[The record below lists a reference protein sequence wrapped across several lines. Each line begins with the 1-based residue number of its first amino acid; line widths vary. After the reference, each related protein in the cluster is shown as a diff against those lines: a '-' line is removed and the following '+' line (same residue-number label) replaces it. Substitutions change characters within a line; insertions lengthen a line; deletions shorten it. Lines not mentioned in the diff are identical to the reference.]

1 MFLSAILSRRTWSA
15 SPARAPG
22 RESVSLR
29 RVSGTDSAS
38 WKVLLIRTSH
48 QTYPSVSLLL
58 NKLCLCEPC
67 KKSYHLTMLRRERDL
82 AQATRLCFMEMP
94 FFYAILIVTCILRVC
109 LAALPMTSWLSML
122 VYRSNQREPALFKV
136 PQIQE
141 RRVGGPCTQHQSR
154 GPREKKCALVMT
166 LFLYLWPL
174 RDICKLPR
182 KTVNPLSTPLSTS
195 HSGTFRLLELV

>member
-48 QTYPSVSLLL
+48 QTYPSACLLL
-58 NKLCLCEPC
+58 NKHCLCVPC
-67 KKSYHLTMLRRERDL
+67 KKSYHLTMLRRVRDL

-122 VYRSNQREPALFKV
+122 VYRSNQRE
-136 PQIQE
+136 
-141 RRVGGPCTQHQSR
+141 RRVGGPCTQLQSK

-195 HSGTFRLLELV
+195 HSGTCRLLELV